1 MNSMN
6 FTMSLLG
13 ACDSDG
19 EVDRWRKPDSS
30 PPSTGTVA
38 SPARTRHDPGVTA
51 QAGVSA
57 WRDRLGALLL
67 SVCAAGA
74 IVAAISAVD
83 TVADAG
89 SATEAGQTR
98 PPVGLVFFA
107 GVFVLLALAPRQL
120 RGLWELTIV
129 AKLALPVAGA
139 TFLRGAMDATSF
151 VIFDGIVTVLL
162 VAAYVSMAGWT
173 AARPHRWPLPARQ
186 GDRADEHRD

>member
-1 MNSMN
+1 MTPHS
-6 FTMSLLG
+6 G
-13 ACDSDG
+13 A
-19 EVDRWRKPDSS
+19 P
-30 PPSTGTVA
+30 
-38 SPARTRHDPGVTA
+38 
-51 QAGVSA
+51 A

-74 IVAAISAVD
+74 IVSAISAVD

-89 SATEAGQTR
+89 SATEAVETWR
-98 PPVGLVFFA
+98 LVGFVFFA

-139 TFLRGAMDATSF
+139 TFLRGATDANTF
-151 VIFDGIVTVLL
+151 VIFDGVVTVLL

-173 AARPHRWPLPARQ
+173 AAPPHRWPLPAGQ
-186 GDRADEHRD
+186 GDRAEPPIDHGINE